1 MQRTLPT
8 PGTINEDF
16 VSFSKAVPV
25 SVAPRLT
32 SNLFCVASMLAW
44 ACGFP
49 TVEFLLVPIP
59 ALPLAALRL
68 ALGTLFLLPV
78 WACLEGPGALMA
90 ANWRK
95 GLVIG
100 AIGFGAGAFLL
111 IVAQEMTDAVTVTVI
126 TASSP
131 VVGIALECLLD
142 GRRLTVR
149 LVAGLVLSILGAL
162 IAVSARL
169 GMLTLGPGALVAFAS
184 VLFFTWGS
192 RATVRGLP
200 EQSAIGRTTVT
211 LLGAALAATTAS
223 IVTQAFGGPTVN
235 WAGIG
240 PSQLAALALYSI
252 VALSLSQVFWIMGVG
267 RLGIGLASLHFNAAP
282 FYVMI
287 LLFLLGGSWNW
298 LQVVGALIVTIGVMV
313 AQGFIGSR
321 IRPATA

>member
-1 MQRTLPT
+1 MSL
-8 PGTINEDF
+8 
-16 VSFSKAVPV
+16 SKAVPV
-25 SVAPRLT
+25 PLSAQWT

-49 TVEFLLVPIP
+49 TVEFLLIPIP

-68 ALGTLFLLPV
+68 SLGAIFLLPV
-78 WACLEGPGALMA
+78 WACLEGPGALMT

-100 AIGFGAGAFLL
+100 AIGFGFGAYLL
-111 IVAQEMTDAVTVTVI
+111 IVAQQMTDAVTVTVI

-142 GRRLTVR
+142 GRQLTLR

-162 IAVSARL
+162 IAVSAHL
-169 GMLTLGPGALVAFAS
+169 GLLTLGPGALVAFAS
-184 VLFFTWGS
+184 VVFFTWGS

-223 IVTQAFGGPTVN
+223 ILTQAFGGPTVT
-235 WAGIG
+235 WTGIG
-240 PSQLAALALYSI
+240 QSQLAALALYSI

-287 LLFLLGGSWNW
+287 LLFLLGASWNW
-298 LQVVGALIVTIGVMV
+298 LQATGALVVTVGVMV
-313 AQGFIGSR
+313 AQGFIGPR
-321 IRPATA
+321 LRPTAT